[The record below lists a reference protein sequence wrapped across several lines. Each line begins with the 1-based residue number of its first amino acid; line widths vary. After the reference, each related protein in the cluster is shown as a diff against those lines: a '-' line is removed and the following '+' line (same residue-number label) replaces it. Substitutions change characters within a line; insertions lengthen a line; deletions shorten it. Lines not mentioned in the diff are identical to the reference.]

1 MPPAPMTMIG
11 RTCFGR
17 GCRAVWTAARIRAS
31 RPSVAGG
38 FGIGRSPSELF
49 LKVARAQRR
58 DLALTMLFVSRR
70 FEGPFDD
77 RRCLAAHDG
86 GAILIEVDSALI
98 EVEMPDHEAVLVVNK
113 NLLLFDEG
121 VSDGIPGVDAGIG
134 GAAGYLSLDWS
145 DGGPYELAAT
155 GK

>member
-1 MPPAPMTMIG
+1 MPPAPMTMMG

-38 FGIGRSPSELF
+38 FGIESSSSELF
-49 LKVARAQRR
+49 LNVARARG
-58 DLALTMLFVSRR
+58 LGLVVTVLFVSRR
-70 FEGPFDD
+70 FEGPFDH
-77 RRCLAAHDG
+77 RSCVAAHDG
-86 GAILIEVDSALI
+86 GAILVEVDSVLI
-98 EVEMPDHEAVLVVNK
+98 EVEMPDHEAVLVVDK
-113 NLLLFDEG
+113 NLLRFDEG

-134 GAAGYLSLDWS
+134 GAARCLSLDWS
-145 DGGPYELAAT
+145 DVSPYELAAT